1 MFEGAR
7 QPQWVRMG
15 SVLLSLI
22 DKENSAGAEKIVM
35 SAEVHFTNSRGAA
48 VQWNKSALQVMLSGL
63 GLLGV
68 VVLFARDGSNR
79 NPYSRRAVTTDAVA
93 TIDAAVTALAA
104 TDEMPLIATEIEE
117 PETAPSVR
125 GVDDVSVPTFRVK
138 NSGSSIRHVAPLHE
152 QMVTP
157 GNFEYLGAF
166 RPPHTDDAK
175 TRFSYGGWAMAFH
188 EQGDAGG
195 DADGYSGSLF
205 LTGHRQEDLVA
216 EISIPQPVI
225 SRSMDELPVA
235 SVLQPLSDITAGIRE
250 HMTQGSSEPFQIG
263 GLCVV
268 GDRMH
273 WTLYK
278 YYNVQTVD
286 YPSHGVSSLTLSDPR
301 PEGLWHLGPSNTGRS
316 EWHSYKHA
324 GYIFEIPPD
333 QAKQWWFGGRS
344 LISGLQIATG
354 LNIASHGPA
363 MFAYNLPEGSVS
375 KNHDLD
381 ALPLVYNDI
390 ERPAP
395 DFIPSD
401 RWTGGAWLTL
411 NDKQTVIIAGR
422 KSLGESYYGEARP
435 HDCTS
440 DKGFHGAPYEAQIRF
455 YAPQVLAATAAGE
468 TEPTTVKPWDV
479 WDHDSP
485 GGGFNKYL
493 FHTCTQMLGGL
504 AYDRK
509 NNLLYV
515 AQIDAGTTADQ
526 PYELLPA
533 IHVFRI
539 VP

>member
-1 MFEGAR
+1 M
-7 QPQWVRMG
+7 
-15 SVLLSLI
+15 SV
-22 DKENSAGAEKIVM
+22 ET
-35 SAEVHFTNSRGAA
+35 HFTNSPEPA
-48 VQWNKSALQVMLSGL
+48 VQWKKSGLQVLLTGL

-68 VVLFARDGSNR
+68 VVLFTREGFNR
-79 NPYSRRAVTTDAVA
+79 RSYSPPAATTDAA
-93 TIDAAVTALAA
+93 MTALTAA
-104 TDEMPLIATEIEE
+104 EQRPLIATEVQQEPTAETVIEE
-117 PETAPSVR
+117 TSETEAQETAPSVPVADPGPVPIFR
-125 GVDDVSVPTFRVK
+125 GK
-138 NSGSSIRHVAPLHE
+138 NSVSSIRHIAPLHE

-188 EQGDAGG
+188 ERGDTAG

-250 HMTQGSSEPFQIG
+250 YMTQGSSEPFQIG

-268 GDRMH
+268 GDRLH

-278 YYNVQTVD
+278 YYNVQTID
-286 YPSHGVSSLTLSDPR
+286 HPSHGVSSLSLSDPK

-390 ERPAP
+390 ARPAS

-411 NDKQTVIIAGR
+411 NDKHTVIIVGR

-435 HDCTS
+435 HDCTG

-455 YAPQVLAATAAGE
+455 YAPQLLAATAARK
-468 TEPTTVKPWDV
+468 TDPTSVVPWDV

-485 GGGFNKYL
+485 GGGFHRYL
-493 FHTCTQMLGGL
+493 FPTCTQMMGGV

-526 PYELLPA
+526 PYEMLPV